1 MWQRYFSRLKPQT
14 PHHDP
19 AAIMPNHDQT
29 TRTVEP
35 TPAAQ
40 SAGEE
45 TRRDPSTRTVEPTP
59 KTFISAV
66 LSRAEGAPS
75 APAVTYVRELMPGVL
90 LSSVVRAYGT
100 ISDSEL
106 VTFVEPAWLA
116 IRDSLVADPSC
127 RFSITPSKWEELIAA
142 SYEAAGF
149 DAVVLVPRSGDGGR
163 DIVATRMGFAQV
175 SIVDQ
180 VRVFEEG
187 KVVDA
192 NDVCALLGA
201 LLADRNATKGFIT
214 TTAKLAPGIAD
225 DTRIAFF
232 LPHRLELIDGEQLLA
247 RLNGIRRSNSAHPVS
262 RRT

>member
-1 MWQRYFSRLKPQT
+1 
-14 PHHDP
+14 
-19 AAIMPNHDQT
+19 MPNPNQSS
-29 TRTVEP
+29 RTDEP
-35 TPAAQ
+35 TQKTYVSAGP
-40 SAGEE
+40 SAGEDAP
-45 TRRDPSTRTVEPTP
+45 RDQASRAVEPTP
-59 KTFISAV
+59 KTYISAV
-66 LSRAEGAPS
+66 LSGGEDAAS
-75 APAVTYVRELMPGVL
+75 APAVTYVRALMPDLL

-180 VRVFEEG
+180 VRILEVG

-192 NDVCALLGA
+192 DDVCTLLGA

-214 TTAKLAPGIAD
+214 TTANFAPGITD
-225 DTRIAFF
+225 DNRIAFF
-232 LPHRLELIDGEQLLA
+232 LPHRLELIDGEHLIP

>member
-1 MWQRYFSRLKPQT
+1 
-14 PHHDP
+14 
-19 AAIMPNHDQT
+19 MPNHNES
-29 TRTVEP
+29 TRKGE
-35 TPAAQ
+35 PAAKTYISARPSAAEDALRDQ
-40 SAGEE
+40 SA
-45 TRRDPSTRTVEPTP
+45 RTVEPTP

-66 LSRAEGAPS
+66 LSGGEDTPS
-75 APAVTYVRELMPGVL
+75 APGVTYVRELMPGLL

-116 IRDSLVADPSC
+116 IRNLLVADPSV
-127 RFSITPSKWEELIAA
+127 RFSITSSKWEELIAA

-149 DAVVLVPRSGDGGR
+149 DAVVLVPRGRNGGR

-180 VRVFEEG
+180 VKVFEEA
-187 KVVDA
+187 KVVDS
-192 NDVCALLGA
+192 NDVCTLLGA

-214 TTAKLAPGIAD
+214 TTAALAPGIAD
-225 DTRIAFF
+225 DSRIAFF
-232 LPHRLELIDGEQLLA
+232 LPHRLELIDGVHLIT
-247 RLNGIRRSNSAHPVS
+247 RLNRIRRSNSAHPVS

>member
-1 MWQRYFSRLKPQT
+1 
-14 PHHDP
+14 
-19 AAIMPNHDQT
+19 MPNHDQ
-29 TRTVEP
+29 
-35 TPAAQ
+35 
-40 SAGEE
+40 
-45 TRRDPSTRTVEPTP
+45 STRTVEPTP

-66 LSRAEGAPS
+66 LSGGEIAPS
-75 APAVTYVRELMPGVL
+75 STAVTYVRELIPDLL

-106 VTFVEPAWLA
+106 VTFIEPAWLA
-116 IRDSLVADPSC
+116 IRDALVAEPSC
-127 RFSITPSKWEELIAA
+127 RFSIAPSKWEELIAA

-149 DAVVLVPRSGDGGR
+149 DAVVLVPRSGGGR

-187 KVVDA
+187 KVVHA
-192 NDVCALLGA
+192 NDVCTLLGA
-201 LLADRNATKGFIT
+201 LLAERNATKGFIT
-214 TTAKLAPGIAD
+214 TTAKLAPGITD

-232 LPHRLELIDGEQLLA
+232 LPHRLEVIDGEQLLA